1 MPAAEKRKSESNK
14 TPAKG
19 KKKKSIGDENASPSL
34 LRFFSKKTNQEAEA
48 ASSEAGVAEVVEK
61 GETHGAAEKMG
72 AVDDTKMV
80 EEDDATAKMNVD
92 DATAKTDD
100 DEATSKMD
108 DNDAAATAENNDA
121 TATMEEDDATDKMD
135 DSDATAA
142 TEDDD
147 ATAKIDDDDDT
158 AETDDNDAT
167 ATMEDDD
174 NDVTAETEDDDSA
187 IELPDIEGKTPV
199 VALQQLSKEECDRVM
214 AAKSS
219 SKTPK
224 TKKGR
229 PKKEDPKGRG
239 NPKKK
244 QKIQK
249 DGRESLFAGAEEWRS
264 RVARENSAG
273 ELLFTGT
280 YDFKAPKGKV
290 TESIVWEFSRLSAL
304 KGKGKGLEA
313 LLRDNVD
320 FCRSYPVTTLLS
332 PLPYLL
338 FDFPASHSS
347 SSSLAS

>member
-1 MPAAEKRKSESNK
+1 MPAAEKRKSESHK

-34 LRFFSKKTNQEAEA
+34 LRFFSKKTKEEAEA
-48 ASSEAGVAEVVEK
+48 TSEAGVAEDVEK
-61 GETHGAAEKMG
+61 GETDVVAEKMG
-72 AVDDTKMV
+72 AVDDTKTV
-80 EEDDATAKMNVD
+80 EEDDATADMEDD
-92 DATAKTDD
+92 DAAAEMDH
-100 DEATSKMD
+100 DEASDKMD
-108 DNDAAATAENNDA
+108 DN
-121 TATMEEDDATDKMD
+121 
-135 DSDATAA
+135 DATAA

-174 NDVTAETEDDDSA
+174 NDVTAETEDDDAA

-249 DGRESLFAGAEEWRS
+249 DGRESLFTGAEEWRGKI
-264 RVARENSAG
+264 ARESCAG

-304 KGKGKGLEA
+304 KGKGWGGDA
-313 LLRDNVD
+313 
-320 FCRSYPVTTLLS
+320 S
-332 PLPYLL
+332 PL
-338 FDFPASHSS
+338 SI
-347 SSSLAS
+347 LAWI